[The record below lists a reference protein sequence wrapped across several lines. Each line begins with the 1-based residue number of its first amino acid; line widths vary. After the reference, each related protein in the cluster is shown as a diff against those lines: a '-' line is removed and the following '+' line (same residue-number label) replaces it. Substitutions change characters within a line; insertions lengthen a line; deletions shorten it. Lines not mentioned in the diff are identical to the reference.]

1 MQRRCQDHG
10 IRPDMSL
17 PPAERA
23 VKYLLDVLPYHP
35 NLAWYLSPG
44 TEMLTLLLTAE
55 AARQGEHYDNMS
67 CAFAR
72 TYFSMLKPEIPCR
85 GLRVSCPKCGEPL
98 TTCPQ
103 CGESVQQDRWEVE

>member
-1 MQRRCQDHG
+1 
-10 IRPDMSL
+10 MSL

-55 AARQGEHYDNMS
+55 AARQGEN
-67 CAFAR
+67 
-72 TYFSMLKPEIPCR
+72 PCR

>member
-1 MQRRCQDHG
+1 
-10 IRPDMSL
+10 MSL

-55 AARQGEHYDNMS
+55 AALPGP
-67 CAFAR
+67 AR
-72 TYFSMLKPEIPCR
+72 VLPEMR
-85 GLRVSCPKCGEPL
+85 
-98 TTCPQ
+98 
-103 CGESVQQDRWEVE
+103 